1 MRSLDQEVDGK
12 GVGVGSFQV
21 NTWGAGDTI
30 HWVVRHFIQV
40 KTKRIFIR
48 FCTSSK
54 FVYVAVTTDL
64 AGGCHARPPTGAHGP
79 RLSPSRGKES
89 RVPRPPNCSTAWCIQ
104 PARDFQL
111 EKCIICNSMIHSK
124 PEGCIQQ
131 ASLQQRHPTST
142 VRIPLLLLIMYYYYH
157 SSDFG
162 IVAQWFVFS
171 VLLCCWFNSQV
182 SNNTYWQVFVYPL
195 WDPLVIVHFHV
206 PLCYLA
212 CF

>member
-124 PEGCIQQ
+124 PEGCIQR

-142 VRIPLLLLIMYYYYH
+142 VWIPLLLL
-157 SSDFG
+157 
-162 IVAQWFVFS
+162 
-171 VLLCCWFNSQV
+171 LCI
-182 SNNTYWQVFVYPL
+182 TIII
-195 WDPLVIVHFHV
+195 LVILALWLNDLCSVCYCTADLTPRLATTPTGKCLFTPSEI
-206 PLCYLA
+206 PLLLSTFMSLCA
-212 CF
+212 I